1 MSSTLEGGTSKQ
13 SSTVGTSKL
22 EVELVLNPISTP
34 QINVKKNRFDNF
46 ITKYFKRAHSIA
58 DGKPCANGSLG
69 ILFSLWG
76 LCF

>member
-46 ITKYFKRAHSIA
+46 ITKYFK
-58 DGKPCANGSLG
+58 
-69 ILFSLWG
+69 
-76 LCF
+76 